1 MNSIQPGAT
10 TRIPITFFP
19 TLQKENQMDQSIF
32 VKVPET
38 TLPNGITVPAFEVGQ
53 YVCSQGADGKVA
65 VTADGL
71 PWVRINFAEAKAA
84 CKAAGYKMI
93 TELQWLAIA
102 HDAAAQACNWTQCEV
117 GSGKLYRGIRKG
129 KVTCAQPGSYQPE
142 SEKERRWLTLSNGE
156 RICDLNGNVYQW
168 VFDDVQGDENGL
180 IAKPFAE
187 DSASLLAP
195 YPSMEKGMG
204 WRPNAGANWS
214 GSALVRGGF
223 WDSGSH
229 AGAFRLG
236 GGWPDYRNGY
246 VGFRCT
252 KTIGL

>member
-1 MNSIQPGAT
+1 
-10 TRIPITFFP
+10 
-19 TLQKENQMDQSIF
+19 MDQSIF

-65 VTADGL
+65 VTADGS

-84 CKAAGYKMI
+84 CEAAGYKMI

-129 KVTCAQPGSYQPE
+129 KVTCAQPGSYQPA
-142 SEKERRWLTLSNGE
+142 SEKERRWLMLSNGE
-156 RICDLNGNVYQW
+156 RICDLNGNVFQW
-168 VFDDVQGDENGL
+168 IFDDVQGDENGL

-204 WRPNAGANWS
+204 WRPDAGTNWS
-214 GSALVRGGF
+214 GDALVRGGC
-223 WDSGSH
+223 WGSGSN
-229 AGAFRLG
+229 AGAFYLDY
-236 GGWPDYRNGY
+236 GWPDYRIGN

-252 KTIGL
+252 K